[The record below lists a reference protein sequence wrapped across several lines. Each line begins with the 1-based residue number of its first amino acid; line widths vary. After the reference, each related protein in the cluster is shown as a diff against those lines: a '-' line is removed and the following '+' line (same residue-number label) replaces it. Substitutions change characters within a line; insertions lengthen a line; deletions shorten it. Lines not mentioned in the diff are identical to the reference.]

1 MVVTIGKEVFDFLQW
16 KKVGHS
22 FYVRRSDGELRGV
35 ALVGSGL
42 PLRAAWF
49 RCEFGDGTTIGF
61 NAYKLLPLSL
71 SEISQL
77 QNVLQESRENKLAEK
92 AGKLTVATELSA
104 KRSAAGRNRAMITD
118 EGDREKIKAAAL
130 LGDST
135 IDSPNEK
142 AALIFSRSPSSVIM
156 ARFRPAADRFALNS
170 VATVSLPAFSASLF
184 SRDPWSTFW
193 S

>member
-1 MVVTIGKEVFDFLQW
+1 MIVTIGKEVFDFLQW

-22 FYVRRSDGELRGV
+22 FCVRRSDGELRVV

-42 PLRAAWF
+42 PLRSAWF

-61 NAYKLLPLSL
+61 NAYKLSPLSL

-118 EGDREKIKAAAL
+118 EGDREKIRAAFFRRVDRGISKSAAARAL
-130 LGDST
+130 AELISEDNPLGLEQGPYYVS
-135 IDSPNEK
+135 
-142 AALIFSRSPSSVIM
+142 
-156 ARFRPAADRFALNS
+156 AD
-170 VATVSLPAFSASLF
+170 TVK
-184 SRDPWSTFW
+184 RIVGVRR
-193 S
+193 